1 MSWPIGIAA
10 YLVIWWVVIFVVL
23 PFGIHPAAEGEL
35 GHDPGAPANPR
46 IKLKAAI
53 TTAVAAVI
61 WLLFYWAVTHG
72 LMSFR

>member
-10 YLVIWWVVIFVVL
+10 YIVIWWVVIFAVL
-23 PFGIHPAAEGEL
+23 PFGVHPAAEGGL
-35 GHDPGAPANPR
+35 GHDAGAPANPR
-46 IKLKAAI
+46 VKLKAAV

-61 WLLFYWAVTHG
+61 WLLLYWAVTHD